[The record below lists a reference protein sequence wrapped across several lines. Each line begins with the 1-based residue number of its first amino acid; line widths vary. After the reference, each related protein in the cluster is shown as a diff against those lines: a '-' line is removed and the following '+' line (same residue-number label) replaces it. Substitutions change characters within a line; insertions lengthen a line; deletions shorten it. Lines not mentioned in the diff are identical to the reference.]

1 MSSKVCKEAFF
12 FFEALAVELRL
23 RTFEAHGAA
32 THIHINLAG
41 DGAADI

>member
-1 MSSKVCKEAFF
+1 LLSSKVCKEA